1 MDSGF
6 PVSYILALEDQFL
19 VSGSNKVSKFSA
31 EVYTGG
37 KIFVIICSVR
47 KCIRI
52 REVFFEGIFLYRET
66 DDLFF

>member
-19 VSGSNKVSKFSA
+19 VSGSNVSKFSA

-37 KIFVIICSVR
+37 KIFVIICSVC

-52 REVFFEGIFLYRET
+52 RGVFFEGIFLYRET